1 MVSKW
6 SRPERSALPADHL
19 LNVVGTVAPQP
30 SGTAKIGTPDAQPT
44 IHSVPRSAQPRPNAA
59 LLESIFKRGI
69 ERHNLGDV
77 PAAEHLYKQI
87 LALDPGHPG
96 ASKFLGKAR
105 FRSGDHPGT
114 LRRLLPLIAAASPD
128 RAVNDMFAAVAPFPA
143 PARTEPVGRLYR
155 SDHFV
160 GLTDRERA
168 KRLFAQAMINIDLEL
183 FSYCNRRCLYCP
195 NAFIDRISTNNYLP
209 GPVYRMIVRDLAEI
223 DYRGKITLNFY
234 NEPMAD
240 PVTLEACRELRSAL
254 PGASIRMNTNG
265 DYLHKDSFEEIRDA
279 GLNYLMIS
287 LHVSAV
293 VDWDDEKV
301 KFRAEQIYE
310 RTGRRPEHIDFRP
323 GEFYRAYIPFEGM
336 KVEVVQGNYNQ
347 YGYNIGGLM
356 RHIPA
361 PTERLS
367 PCDEPFKSM
376 TVTYNGNLTAC
387 CRIRG
392 DAEDHKPYVTGNLAD
407 YGSIYE
413 AWANDAL
420 AGWRRHLLGF
430 NPKAA
435 PCNSCKAVR
444 IADTPAERKI
454 REAAALLMPA
464 EERRTA

>member
-1 MVSKW
+1 M
-6 SRPERSALPADHL
+6 
-19 LNVVGTVAPQP
+19 
-30 SGTAKIGTPDAQPT
+30 
-44 IHSVPRSAQPRPNAA
+44 
-59 LLESIFKRGI
+59 FKRGI

-77 PAAEHLYKQI
+77 PAAERWYKQI
-87 LALDPGHPG
+87 LALDPCHPG
-96 ASKFLGKAR
+96 ASKFLGKAQ
-105 FRSGDHPGT
+105 FRSGDRTGA
-114 LRRLLPLIAAASPD
+114 LRRLLPLIAAATGD
-128 RAVNDMFAAVAPFPA
+128 RAVNDMFAAVTPFPSPA
-143 PARTEPVGRLYR
+143 PTEPVGRLYR
-155 SDHFV
+155 RDHFV
-160 GLTDRERA
+160 GVTDRERA
-168 KRLFAQAMINIDLEL
+168 KRLFAQAMVNIDLEL

-223 DYRGKITLNFY
+223 DYRAKITLNFY

-265 DYLHKDSFEEIRDA
+265 DYLHKESLEEIRDA
-279 GLNYLMIS
+279 GLNHLMIS

-301 KFRAEQIYE
+301 KFRAEQIYD
-310 RTGRRPEHIDFRP
+310 RTGRRPDHIDFRP
-323 GEFYRAYIPFEGM
+323 GEFYRALIPFEGM

-347 YGYNIGGLM
+347 FGYNIGGLM

-444 IADTPAERKI
+444 VADTPAERKM
-454 REAAALLMPA
+454 REAAALLIPA
-464 EERRTA
+464 EERQTA